1 MATTF
6 GMEFEIQ
13 GLSVRESA
21 LVLNGAGIEC
31 DTQAATHETRDNWK
45 AVYDGSVSNGAE
57 VVSPILSPARLNEA
71 HKVTKA
77 LKNAGARVDRA
88 TGFHVHI
95 GLDAFRD
102 EQGNFY
108 DNVAK
113 FTLNWYAA
121 HNAIGA
127 LVAPSRLN
135 NRYCKVLGEAHAKE
149 QASYSSNGSRG
160 AWNGSRYVSLNLES
174 MHRHGT
180 VEARL
185 HQGTL
190 NGVKAIAWSQFISAF
205 IDATA
210 NKGLNALDM
219 TGLSPWS
226 HERGIYRSVNECHI
240 LLDAL
245 VGLGSLNASTGDW
258 LKNRAEGL
266 NR

>member
-1 MATTF
+1 MTITF

-13 GLSVRESA
+13 GLSPAMASRS
-21 LVLNGAGIEC
+21 LNNAGIEC
-31 DTQAATHETRDNWK
+31 DGGAGTWSSK
-45 AVYDGSVSNGAE
+45 YDGSVSRGAE
-57 VVSPILSPARLNEA
+57 VISPILTVSRLNEA
-71 HKVTKA
+71 HRVTKA
-77 LKNAGARVDRA
+77 LKTDGARVDRA

-95 GLDAFRD
+95 GIQSLESSNEPSHRTQSENLASL
-102 EQGNFY
+102 
-108 DNVAK
+108 VV
-113 FTLNWYAA
+113 NWYAA
-121 HNAIGA
+121 HHAIAA

-135 NRYCKVLGEAHAKE
+135 NRYCEVLGEASAMR
-149 QASYSSNGSRG
+149 QASHSASGHRG
-160 AWNGSRYVSLNLES
+160 AWDGNRYVSLNLQA
-174 MHRHGT
+174 MIAHGT

-219 TGLSPWS
+219 VGLSPFS
-226 HERGIYRSVNECHI
+226 HERGIYRSVNECHT

-258 LKNRAEGL
+258 LKNRADGL